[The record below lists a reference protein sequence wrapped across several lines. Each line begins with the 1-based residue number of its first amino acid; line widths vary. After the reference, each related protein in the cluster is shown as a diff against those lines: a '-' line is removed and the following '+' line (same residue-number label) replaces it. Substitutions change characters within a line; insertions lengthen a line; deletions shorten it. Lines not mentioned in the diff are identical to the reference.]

1 MAIRDKLRSN
11 AAHLLQPGE
20 NVQSVFAGQT
30 ASPYW
35 ALLSYWV
42 IIFKNAYRVVVV
54 TDRRIMVC
62 KSGRLST
69 KAVNEVVRELPRAT
83 RIGAPSGV
91 WFKCDSLG
99 ERLYVH
105 KRFHKDVVAAD
116 ALLAAAP

>member
-20 NVQSVFAGQT
+20 NVQTVFTAQT

-42 IIFKNAYRVVVV
+42 IVFKNAYRVVVV
-54 TDRRIMVC
+54 TDRRIIVC

-69 KAVNEVVRELPRAT
+69 TPVNDVVRELPRAT

-116 ALLAAAP
+116 EVLRAAS